1 MTVIAAE
8 KVPDKTADTVR
19 TGDAA
24 RGAEDTVRTGDT
36 VQSDGSDSDQAASQ
50 QQATDRRSETTPV
63 PAPVIP
69 AQASAEPPA
78 ETPEPEAETERG
90 KTRKARK
97 AVRGKSAGGTKALV
111 VWREGRVQYADDA
124 VLVVDLDEAASP
136 DTDVHDVVD
145 RMTELREALDSPG
158 RTDAVAALAEII
170 QDKALS

>member
-8 KVPDKTADTVR
+8 KVPDKTD
-19 TGDAA
+19 
-24 RGAEDTVRTGDT
+24 DTVRTGDT
-36 VQSDGSDSDQAASQ
+36 AHGAEDTVQSEGTVQSEDTTQSK
-50 QQATDRRSETTPV
+50 ATVQSEGTTQSSA

-69 AQASAEPPA
+69 AQASAEPAPEA
-78 ETPEPEAETERG
+78 PEPEADTERG

-97 AVRGKSAGGTKALV
+97 AVRGKSAGGTKTLV
-111 VWREGRVQYADDA
+111 VWREGRVQYADDG